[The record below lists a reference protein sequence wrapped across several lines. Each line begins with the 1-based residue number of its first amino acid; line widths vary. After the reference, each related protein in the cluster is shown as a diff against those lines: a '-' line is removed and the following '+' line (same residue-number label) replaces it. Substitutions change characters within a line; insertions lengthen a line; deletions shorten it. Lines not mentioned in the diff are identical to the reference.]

1 MIVQTGLLFLKEEK
15 FQFIHV
21 LFLPTLE
28 TRPDTE
34 GLQCL
39 HLLQK
44 RCLEGEGGSTAHSP
58 VDIYE

>member
-1 MIVQTGLLFLKEEK
+1 MMVQTGLLFLKEEK

-28 TRPDTE
+28 TRPNTE

-44 RCLEGEGGSTAHSP
+44 RSLEERGSTAHSP
-58 VDIYE
+58 VDI